1 MSLPLIYLHQLILPL
16 LIPQY
21 VSFYSS
27 LPSSLVLYWSGQYWL
42 RFECMTIFSAINNL
56 TYNDLSCLCYDAY
69 MLQPH
74 ASWIDSHTLS
84 ILEGKLK
91 KEKFRRHFY
100 QLLFCGNI
108 DLVCHNVTAALVKRL
123 AQPWVQND
131 QFWASHCSIC
141 NLPWQLLKSPQAKHS
156 KSTFTWTHTLCD
168 LEELICAVKQFVC

>member
-16 LIPQY
+16 FIPQC

-69 MLQPH
+69 LLQPH
-74 ASWIDSHTLS
+74 ALWINSHTLS

-91 KEKFRRHFY
+91 KEKFRRRFIS
-100 QLLFCGNI
+100 FCS
-108 DLVCHNVTAALVKRL
+108 VCHNVTAALVKRL

-131 QFWASHCSIC
+131 QCWASHCSVC
-141 NLPWQLLKSPQAKHS
+141 NLPWQL
-156 KSTFTWTHTLCD
+156 
-168 LEELICAVKQFVC
+168 